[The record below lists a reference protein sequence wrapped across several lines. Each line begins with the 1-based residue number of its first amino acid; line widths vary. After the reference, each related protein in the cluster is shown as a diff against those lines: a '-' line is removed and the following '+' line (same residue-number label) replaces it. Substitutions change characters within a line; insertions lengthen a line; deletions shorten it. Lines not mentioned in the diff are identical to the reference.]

1 MPNNNNN
8 NIKFRNNN
16 AIKWKNVY
24 ADDVSM
30 KKRFN
35 QSARYKYGDYA
46 TAKEVR
52 EALTDGISNRETI
65 VETSKKLYSTNP
77 IYATV
82 IDYISNIYCWRYKV
96 IPHQIDYT
104 KTIPQ
109 EEYQRIYNLMLEVV
123 DGLSIETKF
132 PAILSLLYI
141 SGGVYFTTVY
151 DENTITI
158 DTILLPDKYCKK
170 IGETQYGT
178 NIIQFDYSYF
188 QSLGL
193 TKDKLDIL
201 LESFPKEMQ
210 KGYNLYLKEPQKMKW
225 QTLDPRFSSALLLNE
240 LSIPTY
246 LYLLGGILDYEKYQD
261 NELERNENLLKYLVI
276 HEMPHYE
283 DNLIFDGNE
292 LKDIHD
298 SLRKIV
304 DVNGKARLITTYG
317 KVYVERVAED
327 SIAENEVLSKS
338 FSAIFNNAGF
348 NSEIFTGNSVESTA
362 TSLIRDKTKVW
373 KHIQSLLNFYTI
385 AINNWYQ
392 FGDLQANIEILPI
405 SIYTYNDDIK
415 VYKDNATIGV
425 GKLDYLIAS
434 GIKQKNIADQLYLES
449 LLGLDKIT
457 PMQTSYTQTAEDRK
471 DEQDAQD
478 ENNIDVITG
487 GDENEN

>member
-1 MPNNNNN
+1 
-8 NIKFRNNN
+8 
-16 AIKWKNVY
+16 
-24 ADDVSM
+24 
-30 KKRFN
+30 
-35 QSARYKYGDYA
+35 
-46 TAKEVR
+46 
-52 EALTDGISNRETI
+52 
-65 VETSKKLYSTNP
+65 
-77 IYATV
+77 
-82 IDYISNIYCWRYKV
+82 
-96 IPHQIDYT
+96 
-104 KTIPQ
+104 
-109 EEYQRIYNLMLEVV
+109 
-123 DGLSIETKF
+123 
-132 PAILSLLYI
+132 
-141 SGGVYFTTVY
+141 
-151 DENTITI
+151 
-158 DTILLPDKYCKK
+158 
-170 IGETQYGT
+170 
-178 NIIQFDYSYF
+178 
-188 QSLGL
+188 
-193 TKDKLDIL
+193 
-201 LESFPKEMQ
+201 
-210 KGYNLYLKEPQKMKW
+210 
-225 QTLDPRFSSALLLNE
+225 
-240 LSIPTY
+240 
-246 LYLLGGILDYEKYQD
+246 
-261 NELERNENLLKYLVI
+261 
-276 HEMPHYE
+276 MPHYE

-478 ENNIDVITG
+478 ENNIDVITD